1 NPTLSAAQRPGA
13 AGEPAP
19 GPRLRQ
25 HECQQSCP
33 RQSVPSAAMR
43 GHKRFKDGSWR
54 LIVDAGKDPMTG
66 KRRQIFRTVRAP
78 NTRAGPHPPAGGNLA
93 DVELARLV
101 VEVTSGEVSPS
112 AHITVGEL
120 LVRWVE
126 HRRRAW
132 EARSPGQPDWTLS
145 VIRKHFIPRLGDLQ
159 LGKLRPV
166 EIDHMYARWRQDGMA
181 ESSVRRLDN
190 LLHS

>member
-78 NTRAGPHPPAGGNLA
+78 NTRTGAQAA

-101 VEVTSGEVSPS
+101 VEVTSGEVASS
-112 AHITVGEL
+112 AQITVGEL
-120 LVRWVE
+120 L
-126 HRRRAW
+126 
-132 EARSPGQPDWTLS
+132 
-145 VIRKHFIPRLGDLQ
+145 
-159 LGKLRPV
+159 
-166 EIDHMYARWRQDGMA
+166 
-181 ESSVRRLDN
+181 
-190 LLHS
+190 